1 MAVVRRA
8 FWAAFAAVSAVG
20 CALFS
25 DFGGLSNG
33 TDPDAGAL
41 PEGGDPGTAGD
52 SGNDGDLPPVVDAGP
67 DAPAYRLAVL
77 EDKPIAY
84 WPFDDPP
91 SSSFVSEIVG
101 NKKADFSGPLTFGV
115 PGVSGTCIDKTDRTQ
130 ILEVGD
136 YFDFVDK
143 NPYTIEAWAKP
154 RFDYE
159 YLTMIAKRRP
169 NAEYGWN
176 FYFSQVDKSDPPGF
190 QMIHAY
196 PPTGGQRTV
205 FVSTPDAAMKF
216 HHVVVTYE
224 PSPATGPRMRMYYDG
239 VRTDGFDDDKPAND
253 TTEPVWIG
261 EGFLGLLDEIALYD
275 HALTVERVQ
284 AHYLLGKK

>member
-1 MAVVRRA
+1 MLA
-8 FWAAFAAVSAVG
+8 G

-25 DFGGLSNG
+25 DLGGFSSGDSDGGSPL
-33 TDPDAGAL
+33 DPDG
-41 PEGGDPGTAGD
+41 GGDANVADTATSGD
-52 SGNDGDLPPVVDAGP
+52 GPISVVDAGP
-67 DAPAYRLAVL
+67 DAPAYALAVL
-77 EDKPIAY
+77 ADKPIAY
-84 WPFDDPP
+84 WPMDDAPGAA
-91 SSSFVSEIVG
+91 FVTEIIG
-101 NKKADFSGPLTFGV
+101 GKKADFSGPLTFGV
-115 PGVSGTCIDKTDRTQ
+115 AGVSGTCIDKTDRAQ

-169 NAEYGWN
+169 NQEYGWN
-176 FYFSQVDKSDPPGF
+176 FYFSQVDKADPPGF

-196 PPTGGQRTV
+196 PPPGGQRTV
-205 FVSTPDAAMKF
+205 FVTTPDAAMKF

-224 PSPATGPRMRMYYDG
+224 PTPATGPPMRMYYDG
-239 VRTDGFDDDKPAND
+239 VRTDGYADDKAAND

-261 EGFLGLLDEIALYD
+261 EGYLGLLDEIALYD
-275 HALTVERVQ
+275 HALPVERVQ
-284 AHYLLGKK
+284 AHYQLGKK